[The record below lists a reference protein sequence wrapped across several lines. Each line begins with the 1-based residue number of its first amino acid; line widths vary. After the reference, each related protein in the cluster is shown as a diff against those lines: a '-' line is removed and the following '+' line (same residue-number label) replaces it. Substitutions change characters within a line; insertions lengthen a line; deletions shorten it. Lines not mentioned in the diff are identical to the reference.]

1 MPNEINIHLG
11 KVALSKQM
19 NCELMPVPG
28 HSSARR
34 TRKEVKAKR
43 LHIRPSPLI
52 EPCGEL
58 ILILKMASYAGG
70 RPVDVSGNYY
80 VHADG
85 STVAVWSLPST
96 GQCVWSPKRTFLLCK
111 RASICNKH

>member
-1 MPNEINIHLG
+1 MDWLALTTKLIREVIHHTCLT
-11 KVALSKQM
+11 
-19 NCELMPVPG
+19 PP
-28 HSSARR
+28 RR
-34 TRKEVKAKR
+34 TRKEVKAQR
-43 LHIRPSPLI
+43 LPIRRSPLI
-52 EPCGEL
+52 EPWGEL

-111 RASICNKH
+111 HASICNKH

>member
-1 MPNEINIHLG
+1 MDWLALTTKLIREVIHHTCLT
-11 KVALSKQM
+11 
-19 NCELMPVPG
+19 PP
-28 HSSARR
+28 RR

-85 STVAVWSLPST
+85 STVAGWSLPPT
-96 GQCVWSPKRTFLLCK
+96 GQCDVSPKRTFFLFTRPSLCH
-111 RASICNKH
+111 KH